1 MWYYIVDLRKF
12 KEIGFN
18 KILGIVS
25 EYNPFHNGHIVHL
38 RQSIESTQS
47 QFVIAVMSGNFIQ
60 RGDTAIV
67 DKWTRA
73 EMALRQGVDLVI
85 ELPTVYATSSA
96 ENFAYGAIKI
106 LDSIGIVDYVSFGS
120 ECGNINLMAD
130 IADVLNDE
138 PQEYSQLLHDQLQLG
153 RSFPSAREIAINEY
167 FLGNTTY
174 TNILKSPNNILGIEY
189 IKALKALDSSI
200 IPITIRRNYVD
211 YNSTSPD
218 LEKGIASASAIRT
231 MIQNGKSIRKVVP
244 QTTYD
249 LIKQKAKLGQLVSGI
264 GHYSNQIIYNLRKM
278 SLDEIAN
285 LADVSEGLENVIK
298 LASMRTSNVYEAISM
313 IKSKRYT
320 QSRIQRIM
328 LYSLLGI
335 TKKDIELSKKVTPY
349 IRILGFT
356 SKGKRLISAI
366 SDANPKL
373 NIIISVKKF
382 VDSNNN
388 KNLHSLLSKDI
399 FATNVYTTAFESEGY
414 GNIDFTKKI
423 IQIDD

>member
-1 MWYYIVDLRKF
+1 M
-12 KEIGFN
+12 N

-189 IKALKALDSSI
+189 IKALKALNSNI

-298 LASMRTSNVYEAISM
+298 LASMRTSNIYEAISM

>member
-1 MWYYIVDLRKF
+1 M
-12 KEIGFN
+12 N

-189 IKALKALDSSI
+189 IKALKALNSNI

-278 SLDEIAN
+278 SLDEIAS

-298 LASMRTSNVYEAISM
+298 LASMRTSNIYEAISM

-414 GNIDFTKKI
+414 GNLDFTKKI

>member
-1 MWYYIVDLRKF
+1 M
-12 KEIGFN
+12 N

-189 IKALKALDSSI
+189 IKALKALDSNI

>member
-1 MWYYIVDLRKF
+1 M
-12 KEIGFN
+12 N

-189 IKALKALDSSI
+189 IKALKALNSNI

-249 LIKQKAKLGQLVSGI
+249 LIKQKAKLG
-264 GHYSNQIIYNLRKM
+264 
-278 SLDEIAN
+278 
-285 LADVSEGLENVIK
+285 
-298 LASMRTSNVYEAISM
+298 
-313 IKSKRYT
+313 
-320 QSRIQRIM
+320 
-328 LYSLLGI
+328 
-335 TKKDIELSKKVTPY
+335 
-349 IRILGFT
+349 
-356 SKGKRLISAI
+356 
-366 SDANPKL
+366 
-373 NIIISVKKF
+373 
-382 VDSNNN
+382 
-388 KNLHSLLSKDI
+388 
-399 FATNVYTTAFESEGY
+399 
-414 GNIDFTKKI
+414 
-423 IQIDD
+423 

>member
-1 MWYYIVDLRKF
+1 MSR
-12 KEIGFN
+12 
-18 KILGIVS
+18 ILGIVS

-38 RQSIESTQS
+38 NQSIASSRS

-73 EMALRQGVDLVI
+73 EMALKQGVDLVI

-106 LDSIGIVDYVSFGS
+106 LDSVGIVNNVAFGS
-120 ECGNINLMAD
+120 ECGNIKLMAD

-138 PQEYSQLLHDQLQLG
+138 PHEYTQLLHDQLQLG
-153 RSFPSAREIAINEY
+153 RSYPSAREIALNDY
-167 FLGNTTY
+167 FLGNNTY
-174 TNILKSPNNILGIEY
+174 TDILKSPNNILGIEY
-189 IKALKALDSSI
+189 IKALKSLKSDI
-200 IPITIRRNYVD
+200 VPITIKRNYVD
-211 YNSTSPD
+211 YDSNSPD
-218 LEKGIASASAIRT
+218 LKHGIASATAIRT
-231 MIQNGKSIRKVVP
+231 MIHTGKSIRKVVP
-244 QTTYD
+244 ETTYD
-249 LIKQKAKLGQLVSGI
+249 LLKQKAQMGQLISGI

-285 LADVSEGLENVIK
+285 LPDVSEGLENVIK
-298 LASMRTSNVYEAISM
+298 LASMRTSNVYEAISL

-349 IRILGFT
+349 IRVLGFT
-356 SKGKRLISAI
+356 KRGKRLISAI

-382 VDSNNN
+382 VGSNNN
-388 KNLHSLLSKDI
+388 KNLRTLLEKDI
-399 FATNVYTTAFESEGY
+399 FATNVYTTAYEKEGF
-414 GNIDFTKKI
+414 GNLDYTQKI
-423 IQIDD
+423 IQIDE

>member
-1 MWYYIVDLRKF
+1 M
-12 KEIGFN
+12 N

-189 IKALKALDSSI
+189 IKALKALDSNI

-278 SLDEIAN
+278 SLDEIAS

-399 FATNVYTTAFESEGY
+399 FATNVYTTAFEHEGF

>member
-1 MWYYIVDLRKF
+1 MSKV
-12 KEIGFN
+12 
-18 KILGIVS
+18 LGIVS
-25 EYNPFHNGHIVHL
+25 EYNPFHNGHLVHL
-38 RQSIESTQS
+38 RQSIASTGS

-106 LDSIGIVDYVSFGS
+106 LDSVGIVNYVSFGS
-120 ECGNINLMAD
+120 ECGDINLMAD
-130 IADVLNDE
+130 IADVLHEE
-138 PQEYSQLLHDQLQLG
+138 PHEYVQLLHDQLKLG
-153 RSFPSAREIAINEY
+153 NSYPTAREIAINEY
-167 FLGNTTY
+167 FLGNTEY
-174 TNILKSPNNILGIEY
+174 TKILKSPNNILGIEY
-189 IKALKALDSSI
+189 IKALKSLKSNIA
-200 IPITIRRNYVD
+200 PITIHRNYVD
-211 YNSTSPD
+211 YDSTSPD
-218 LEKGIASASAIRT
+218 LEHGIASASAIRT
-231 MIQNGKSIRKVVP
+231 MIHTGKSIRKVVP
-244 QTTYD
+244 QTTFE
-249 LIKQKAKLGQLVSGI
+249 LLKKKAKMGQLISGI

-278 SLDEIAN
+278 SIEEIAE
-285 LADVSEGLENVIK
+285 LPDVSEGLENVIK
-298 LASMRTSNVYEAISM
+298 LATMRTSNIYEAISM

-356 SKGKRLISAI
+356 KRGKRLISAI

-382 VDSNNN
+382 VEANNN
-388 KNLHSLLSKDI
+388 KNLNTLLNKDI
-399 FATNVYTTAFESEGY
+399 FATNVYTTAYEKEGL
-414 GNIDFTKKI
+414 GNIDFTQRI

>member
-1 MWYYIVDLRKF
+1 M
-12 KEIGFN
+12 N

-189 IKALKALDSSI
+189 IKALKALNSNI

-249 LIKQKAKLGQLVSGI
+249 LIKQKAKLGQLISGI

-278 SLDEIAN
+278 SLDEIAS

-356 SKGKRLISAI
+356 SKGKRLISSI

-388 KNLHSLLSKDI
+388 KNLHSLLNKDI

>member
-1 MWYYIVDLRKF
+1 
-12 KEIGFN
+12 
-18 KILGIVS
+18 
-25 EYNPFHNGHIVHL
+25 
-38 RQSIESTQS
+38 
-47 QFVIAVMSGNFIQ
+47 
-60 RGDTAIV
+60 
-67 DKWTRA
+67 
-73 EMALRQGVDLVI
+73 
-85 ELPTVYATSSA
+85 
-96 ENFAYGAIKI
+96 
-106 LDSIGIVDYVSFGS
+106 
-120 ECGNINLMAD
+120 
-130 IADVLNDE
+130 
-138 PQEYSQLLHDQLQLG
+138 
-153 RSFPSAREIAINEY
+153 
-167 FLGNTTY
+167 
-174 TNILKSPNNILGIEY
+174 
-189 IKALKALDSSI
+189 
-200 IPITIRRNYVD
+200 
-211 YNSTSPD
+211 
-218 LEKGIASASAIRT
+218 
-231 MIQNGKSIRKVVP
+231 
-244 QTTYD
+244 
-249 LIKQKAKLGQLVSGI
+249 
-264 GHYSNQIIYNLRKM
+264 M

-388 KNLHSLLSKDI
+388 KNLHSLLNKDI

>member
-1 MWYYIVDLRKF
+1 M
-12 KEIGFN
+12 N

-106 LDSIGIVDYVSFGS
+106 LDIIGIVDYVSFGS

-189 IKALKALDSSI
+189 IKALKALNSNI

-249 LIKQKAKLGQLVSGI
+249 LIKQKAKLGQLISGI

-388 KNLHSLLSKDI
+388 KNLHSLLNKDI

>member
-1 MWYYIVDLRKF
+1 M
-12 KEIGFN
+12 N

-189 IKALKALDSSI
+189 IKALKALNSNI

-278 SLDEIAN
+278 SLDEIAS

-356 SKGKRLISAI
+356 SKGKRLISSI

-388 KNLHSLLSKDI
+388 KNLHSLLNKDI

>member
-1 MWYYIVDLRKF
+1 M
-12 KEIGFN
+12 N

-189 IKALKALDSSI
+189 IKALKALNSNI

-249 LIKQKAKLGQLVSGI
+249 LIKQKAKLGQLISGI

-356 SKGKRLISAI
+356 SKGKRLISSI

-414 GNIDFTKKI
+414 GNIDFTQKI

>member
-1 MWYYIVDLRKF
+1 M
-12 KEIGFN
+12 N

>member
-1 MWYYIVDLRKF
+1 M
-12 KEIGFN
+12 N

-189 IKALKALDSSI
+189 IKALKALNSNI

-285 LADVSEGLENVIK
+285 LADVSEGLENVFK

-382 VDSNNN
+382 VDANNN
-388 KNLHSLLSKDI
+388 KNLHALLSKDI
-399 FATNVYTTAFESEGY
+399 FATNVYTTAYEHEGF

>member
-1 MWYYIVDLRKF
+1 M
-12 KEIGFN
+12 N

-189 IKALKALDSSI
+189 IKALKALDSNI

-278 SLDEIAN
+278 SLDEIAS

-298 LASMRTSNVYEAISM
+298 LASMRTSNIYEAISM

-382 VDSNNN
+382 VDANNN
-388 KNLHSLLSKDI
+388 KNLHVLLSKDI
-399 FATNVYTTAFESEGY
+399 FATNVYTTAFEHEGY

>member
-1 MWYYIVDLRKF
+1 MS
-12 KEIGFN
+12 

-38 RQSIESTQS
+38 RQSIEATNSK
-47 QFVIAVMSGNFIQ
+47 FVIAVMSGNFIQ

-85 ELPTVYATSSA
+85 ELPTIYATSSA

-106 LDSIGIVDYVSFGS
+106 LDSVGIVNYVSFGS

-130 IADVLNDE
+130 IADVLHDE
-138 PQEYSQLLHDQLQLG
+138 PHEYAQLLHDQLQLG
-153 RSFPSAREIAINEY
+153 RSYPSAREIALNDY
-167 FLGNTTY
+167 FLGNKTY

-189 IKALKALDSSI
+189 IKALKTLNSDI

-211 YNSTSPD
+211 YDSTNPD
-218 LEKGIASASAIRT
+218 LEHGIASASAIRT
-231 MIQNGKSIRKVVP
+231 MIHNGKSIRKVVP
-244 QTTYD
+244 ETTYD
-249 LIKQKAKLGQLVSGI
+249 LIKQKAKAGQLISGI

-285 LADVSEGLENVIK
+285 LADVTEGLENVIK
-298 LASMRTSNVYEAISM
+298 LASMRTSNVYEAISL

-382 VDSNNN
+382 VDTNNN
-388 KNLHSLLSKDI
+388 KNLHALLNKDI
-399 FATNVYTTAFESEGY
+399 FATNVYTTAYEQEGY
-414 GNIDFTKKI
+414 GNIDFTQKI

>member
-1 MWYYIVDLRKF
+1 M
-12 KEIGFN
+12 N

-153 RSFPSAREIAINEY
+153 RSFPSAREIAINDY

-189 IKALKALDSSI
+189 IKALKALDSNI

-249 LIKQKAKLGQLVSGI
+249 LIKEKAKLGQLVSGI

-298 LASMRTSNVYEAISM
+298 LASMRTSNIYEAISM

-414 GNIDFTKKI
+414 GNLDFTKKI